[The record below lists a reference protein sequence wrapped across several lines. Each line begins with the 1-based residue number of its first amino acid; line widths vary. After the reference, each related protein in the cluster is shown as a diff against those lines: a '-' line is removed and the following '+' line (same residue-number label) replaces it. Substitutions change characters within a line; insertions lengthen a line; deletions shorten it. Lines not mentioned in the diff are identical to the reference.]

1 MHDGASGERLTPD
14 VLKGLPTFKHVGHHG
29 NAHTIYGSV
38 GPSGETVIQG
48 SLGFTGKL
56 TKINDKEA
64 PFFVRV
70 EVVDAL
76 VPTFGDSPEFVV
88 HARKKHG
95 EEIPNRE
102 VMLGLRP
109 REESEGEGE
118 GEGEGV
124 DGTAAPAP
132 KKKKKAAP
140 AKKKAPP
147 APAAPAAAPEVDQ
160 TSVLARM
167 PKRARMG
174 GVPAVLDRME
184 LPRSIMP
191 VRSEAASLGRV
202 VDEAFAAVE
211 GAPATQSEEM
221 ACTAAEQ
228 PTPPL
233 LLRLPV
239 PP

>member
-1 MHDGASGERLTPD
+1 M
-14 VLKGLPTFKHVGHHG
+14 
-29 NAHTIYGSV
+29 
-38 GPSGETVIQG
+38 IQG

-118 GEGEGV
+118 GEGV

-174 GVPAVLDRME
+174 GVPTTLDRME